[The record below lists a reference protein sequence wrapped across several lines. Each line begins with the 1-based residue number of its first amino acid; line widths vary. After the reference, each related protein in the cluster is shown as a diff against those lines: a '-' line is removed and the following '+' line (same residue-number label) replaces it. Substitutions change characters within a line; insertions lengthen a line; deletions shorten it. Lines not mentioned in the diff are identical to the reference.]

1 MRRIVTVLTL
11 AALAT
16 MFVACAA
23 DAPGPTTQP
32 PGGGGPGGGSGGL
45 QVRLFVSDP
54 NPEAGNCTLVQAVV
68 TRDGSNV
75 PDGTGVFFS
84 TSLGFFSQNLTNTI
98 SVVTQGGTAQTSL
111 CSDDSGL
118 AILRAEAN
126 LSGLRASNTTSV
138 SFQPSGAA
146 APFVSFCSPTLGS
159 PNGGETLT
167 LTGGRFF
174 GSAGTTRVTF
184 SAAGATREAIVT
196 GVSPSTITLLTP
208 AFPEAQS
215 PAVPVLITITLGANL
230 PNPTTLT
237 APNCFAY
244 GTVGQFDPRVTAV
257 LPSSG
262 PNEGGTRVT
271 IIGSGFQAP
280 VQVFFG
286 QVEATVVSVS
296 YSQVVA
302 LSPAAFGPGQ
312 GNLNAQ
318 VDVRVRNTVSG
329 LEGILL
335 GGFRYTTKVLLTS
348 ISNNQQR
355 VDLPF
360 TNVTIFGQGF
370 QAPVAVSLAGIPAF
384 VISVSATE
392 LIVLPGNPL
401 ITNCADLEGDVSVVN
416 IDSGDG
422 DSNLTFIYLV
432 TQTRPVVTGISP
444 LNGPGAGGTSVTI
457 TGFNLPVSIPDA
469 QVRFGTR
476 EAAVTAVAPSGTSIT
491 ATSPPSTVVTAPTC
505 PSGTPVGTQI
515 PSQTVDVSVTTRRT
529 GCTGT
534 FSSFQ
539 YLLPCVLASGAPV
552 IAP

>member
-1 MRRIVTVLTL
+1 MRRIAFVLNF

-16 MFVACAA
+16 LLVACAA

-32 PGGGGPGGGSGGL
+32 PGGGGGSGSGGL
-45 QVRLFVSDP
+45 QVRLFVADP
-54 NPEAGNCTLVQAVV
+54 NPEAGNCTLVQAIV
-68 TRDGSNV
+68 TRDGANV

-98 SVVTQGGTAQTSL
+98 SVVTQAGTAQTSL

-126 LSGLRASNTTSV
+126 LQGLRASTTTSI
-138 SFQPSGAA
+138 SFQPSGSQ

-159 PNGGETLT
+159 PSGGETLT

-174 GSAGTTRVTF
+174 GAPATTRVSF
-184 SAAGATREAIVT
+184 SAAGVTREAIVT
-196 GVSPSTITLLTP
+196 GLTPSTITLTTP

-215 PAVPVLITITLGANL
+215 PSVPVLITITLGANL

-237 APNCFAY
+237 APNCFAF
-244 GTVGQFDPRVTAV
+244 GTVGQFEPRVTAV

-286 QVEATVVSVS
+286 QVEATVVSVA
-296 YSQVVA
+296 YHQVVA

-312 GNLNAQ
+312 QNLNQQ
-318 VDVRVRNTVSG
+318 VDVRVRNVVSG
-329 LEGILL
+329 LEGILG

-348 ISNNQQR
+348 ISNAQQR

-360 TNVTIFGQGF
+360 TNAVIFGQGF
-370 QAPVAVSLAGIPAF
+370 QAPVAVTLAGIPAF
-384 VISVSATE
+384 VVSVSATE
-392 LIVLPGNPL
+392 LIVVPGNPL
-401 ITNCADLEGDVSVVN
+401 ITNCSDLSGDVEVVN

-422 DSNLTFIYLV
+422 DQGLTFTYLV
-432 TQTRPVVTGISP
+432 TQTRPVITSIAPPS
-444 LNGPGAGGTSVTI
+444 GPGPGGTAVTI
-457 TGFNLPVSIPDA
+457 TGLNLPVSVADA

-476 EAAVTAVAPSGTSIT
+476 EGTVTAAAGGTSVT
-491 ATSPPSTVVTAPTC
+491 ATTPPSTVVASPNCPTGS
-505 PSGTPVGTQI
+505 PAGTLV

-539 YLLPCVLASGAPV
+539 YLLPCVVPSGAPV
-552 IAP
+552 ISP

>member
-1 MRRIVTVLTL
+1 
-11 AALAT
+11 
-16 MFVACAA
+16 
-23 DAPGPTTQP
+23 
-32 PGGGGPGGGSGGL
+32 
-45 QVRLFVSDP
+45 
-54 NPEAGNCTLVQAVV
+54 
-68 TRDGSNV
+68 
-75 PDGTGVFFS
+75 
-84 TSLGFFSQNLTNTI
+84 
-98 SVVTQGGTAQTSL
+98 
-111 CSDDSGL
+111 
-118 AILRAEAN
+118 
-126 LSGLRASNTTSV
+126 
-138 SFQPSGAA
+138 
-146 APFVSFCSPTLGS
+146 
-159 PNGGETLT
+159 
-167 LTGGRFF
+167 
-174 GSAGTTRVTF
+174 VTF

-196 GVSPSTITLLTP
+196 GITPSTITLLTP

-215 PAVPVLITITLGANL
+215 PAVPVLITITLGSNL

-257 LPSSG
+257 MPSSG

-271 IIGSGFQAP
+271 IAGSGFQAP

-286 QVEATVVSVS
+286 VVEATVVSVAFN
-296 YSQVVA
+296 QVVA

-312 GNLNAQ
+312 PNLNAQ
-318 VDVRVRNTVSG
+318 VDVRVRNTASG
-329 LEGILL
+329 LEAILP

-360 TNVTIFGQGF
+360 TNVVIFGQGF
-370 QAPVAVSLAGIPAF
+370 QAPVAVSLAGISAF

-392 LIVLPGNPL
+392 LIVLPGLPL
-401 ITNCADLEGDVSVVN
+401 ITNCSDLEGDVSVVN

-422 DSNLTFIYLV
+422 DDALTFRYLV
-432 TQTRPVVTGISP
+432 TQTRPVITAIAPV
-444 LNGPGAGGTSVTI
+444 NGPAAGGTAVTI
-457 TGFNLPVSIPDA
+457 TGLNLPVSIADA

-476 EAAVTAVAPSGTSIT
+476 EGIVTAAAASGTSIT
-491 ATSPPSTVVTAPTC
+491 ATSPTSTVATSPTC
-505 PSGTPVGTQI
+505 PGGTPVGTQL
-515 PSQTVDVSVTTRRT
+515 PSQTVDVSVTTRKT